1 MRSAAPVSK
10 TSRPP
15 SPRRPSDARG
25 GRWGLAL
32 LLTLALGAG
41 AAEPPPPPAEEPLAA
56 LAREVP
62 TVSGYS
68 HLSFAQLAGF
78 KFRPPP
84 QPVPAGGQAPDV
96 LAQVPAAIRRYDGR
110 KVVLTGYLL
119 PLRLEQGLAVEFFF
133 LSSPTLCCY
142 GTVPEVNEWMLVRMR
157 GEGLPPVQDV
167 PVFLAGRLTVKPR
180 WEEGYL
186 HGIYELEGH
195 GLLPLPAGR

>member
-1 MRSAAPVSK
+1 M
-10 TSRPP
+10 
-15 SPRRPSDARG
+15 
-25 GRWGLAL
+25 
-32 LLTLALGAG
+32 
-41 AAEPPPPPAEEPLAA
+41 AA
-56 LAREVP
+56 LARGVP

-68 HLSFAQLAGF
+68 HLSFTQLAGF

-84 QPVPAGGQAPDV
+84 QPVPAGSPTPDV

-167 PVFLAGRLTVKPR
+167 PVFLAGRLAVKPR

-195 GLLPLPAGR
+195 GLLPAPARR